1 MGKTYITNQINESAT
16 IVEKAGAAIEDVR
29 GLAMKY
35 NSSGDVIPASTA
47 GELIIGVG
55 IITNAE
61 NITVGEDVDIQ
72 IKDIGLVKAGGTIDK
87 GAEIMAG
94 SDGRAIAATTGKF
107 VIGIALEA
115 ATEGQFFYAQLTKY
129 NKA

>member
-35 NSSGDVIPASTA
+35 NSSGDVVPASTA

-61 NITVGEDVDIQ
+61 HITVGEDVDIQ
-72 IKDIGLVKAGGTIDK
+72 IKDIGLVKAGGTIAK

-94 SDGRAIAATTGKF
+94 SDGRSITATTGKF
-107 VIGIALEA
+107 VIGIALED
-115 ATEGQFFYAQLTKY
+115 ATEGQFFYAQFTKY
-129 NKA
+129 IKA